1 MSEKRYLGW
10 GDVES
15 CVRKLVEKIEASETK
30 YDCILG
36 LANGGLVPTCLI
48 AKALH
53 IKKVLTVSIKSYS
66 GETAHEIQF
75 LTSIDYKDLKGVRNL
90 LIVDDLVDR
99 GETLFEVE
107 KILGYYNY
115 SRKIV
120 CKFDSAVLYTKLGHS
135 TDSPYPRV
143 LPTYTAETTT
153 PDIWLVFPW
162 ELNIKDD

>member
-10 GDVES
+10 DDVES

-48 AKALH
+48 AKALD
-53 IKKVLTVSIKSYS
+53 IKKVLTVSIKAYS
-66 GETAHEIQF
+66 GETGHEIQF
-75 LTSIDYKDLKGVRNL
+75 LTSINHKDLKGVRNL

-99 GETLFEVE
+99 GETLFEVD

-115 SRKIV
+115 SHKII
-120 CKFDSAVLYTKLGHS
+120 CKFDSAVLYTKLGRS
-135 TDSPYPRV
+135 IDSPYPRV
-143 LPTYTAETTT
+143 LPTYTAESTDPQT
-153 PDIWLVFPW
+153 WLVFPW

>member
-1 MSEKRYLGW
+1 MSEKMYLGW
-10 GDVES
+10 DDVES
-15 CVRKLVEKIEASETK
+15 CIRTLVEKIRASETE

-115 SRKIV
+115 SRKFV